1 MTVTRVN
8 ICCSPLILYVYAS
21 KNKVTIDF
29 AKENP
34 MLRWLWVKDGDPVR
48 LDASRML
55 LTDFIFYVEDM
66 RVTDSG
72 TYECRMDLGDGTVLT
87 AEVYTLTVLTSGP
100 TLYVR
105 QTEPLRL
112 DCRSEAL
119 NSVRRIFK
127 TTSRFLVK
135 KRQAHQAAQGHK
147 KKDPITMR
155 RWYFNDNETSL
166 FPKSLPDDVPS
177 PDVLPAADFNMTGE
191 WTCKVSDLVTHHTW
205 RTAWYRVQVG
215 PPPSAVEVMVRRL
228 LAHPE
233 VLGAVV
239 AGVMAFLLTLVVVV
253 AQEVQKRSVK
263 VEKEFEAMKERMLR
277 RPMHVGGTDD
287 EERQMMKRTSSRPG
301 DAMSTLSPRTDIS
314 TLTYMDEPE
323 DTKSMLS
330 TLTDVSAPTE
340 TEETE
345 ETEDALTTLTE
356 ASAPT
361 ETEETEDAKSM
372 LTTHSEV
379 SAPTETEET
388 EETEDAKSMLTSLTD
403 VSALTE
409 TEETEDAKSRLSLPS
424 GVPTTTDTVERE
436 EEQGDESYID
446 DEESYN
452 NNYNFGK

>member
-1 MTVTRVN
+1 M
-8 ICCSPLILYVYAS
+8 
-21 KNKVTIDF
+21 TIDF

-127 TTSRFLVK
+127 VSLQLQEEDSKRGKRDAENTSIRNGADVITVEPVFRNVARAKHGGARESGETTSRFLVK
-135 KRQAHQAAQGHK
+135 KRQAHQVAQGHK

-177 PDVLPAADFNMTGE
+177 PDVLPAADFYMKGE

-287 EERQMMKRTSSRPG
+287 EERQLMKRVSYELKGLQENYLWDQDKIVFPPPSVLQL
-301 DAMSTLSPRTDIS
+301 ALSYTRKYLKS
-314 TLTYMDEPE
+314 TLT
-323 DTKSMLS
+323 
-330 TLTDVSAPTE
+330 
-340 TEETE
+340 
-345 ETEDALTTLTE
+345 
-356 ASAPT
+356 
-361 ETEETEDAKSM
+361 
-372 LTTHSEV
+372 
-379 SAPTETEET
+379 
-388 EETEDAKSMLTSLTD
+388 
-403 VSALTE
+403 
-409 TEETEDAKSRLSLPS
+409 
-424 GVPTTTDTVERE
+424 
-436 EEQGDESYID
+436 
-446 DEESYN
+446 
-452 NNYNFGK
+452 